1 MVDPNGLENDKKETD
16 EDGDQEEEAGILFG
30 ILFLI
35 TQAII
40 TITLESSKHITKAL
54 M

>member
-1 MVDPNGLENDKKETD
+1 MVDPNGLESDKKETD
-16 EDGDQEEEAGILFG
+16 EDGDQEEEGGILFG

-40 TITLESSKHITKAL
+40 IMLESSKHITKAL
-54 M
+54 KS